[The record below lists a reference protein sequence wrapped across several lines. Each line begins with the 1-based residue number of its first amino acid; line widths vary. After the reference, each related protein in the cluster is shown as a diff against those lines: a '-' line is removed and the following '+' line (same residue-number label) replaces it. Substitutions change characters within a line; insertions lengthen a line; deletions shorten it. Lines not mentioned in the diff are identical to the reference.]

1 MPSARSSSATAVS
14 STPSLSRLEAI
25 AYDFWC
31 APEVEELDGWR
42 LRFGYGVTG
51 RANSVWP
58 NHDGTMP
65 LADKLERAEQW
76 YAERGRPTLFQV
88 TEAARPE
95 GLSDVLLARGY
106 EWRGV
111 PVSVE
116 TAPVAEITRRS
127 SGDAEL
133 EGEPDDAWVELWIGT
148 RRFDRADIARQILTS
163 SPGRTTFAR
172 IGDLAVG
179 RGVVVGEWLGITSM
193 ATVPAARRRGHARAI
208 VHALARWAAESGARQ
223 ALLQV
228 EETNVVARRLYAG
241 VGFVPS
247 HSYRYCMER

>member
-31 APEVEELDGWR
+31 APEVEEVDGWR

-58 NHDGTMP
+58 NRDFGLP
-65 LADKLERAEQW
+65 LAEKLELAEHW
-76 YAERGRPTLFQV
+76 YAGRGVPTLFQL
-88 TEAARPE
+88 TDAARPRSLA
-95 GLSDVLLARGY
+95 GTLLARGY
-106 EWRGV
+106 EWRAQ

-116 TAPVAEITRRS
+116 TADVQEVVACS
-127 SGDAEL
+127 DGDAEL
-133 EGEPDDAWVELWIGT
+133 ADEPDDAWVELWTGT
-148 RRFDRADIARQILTS
+148 RRFDRIDVARALLTG

-172 IGDLAVG
+172 VGDVAVG
-179 RGVVVGEWLGITSM
+179 RGVVVGDWLGITSM
-193 ATVPAARRRGHARAI
+193 ATLPRARRRGHARAI
-208 VHALARWAAESGARQ
+208 VHALARWGQQMGARR

-228 EETNVVARRLYAG
+228 EQTNVAARALYKD
-241 VGFVPS
+241 VGFVPN
-247 HSYRYCMER
+247 HSYRYCIQR

>member
-65 LADKLERAEQW
+65 LAGKLERAEQW
-76 YAERGRPTLFQV
+76 Y
-88 TEAARPE
+88 
-95 GLSDVLLARGY
+95 
-106 EWRGV
+106 
-111 PVSVE
+111 
-116 TAPVAEITRRS
+116 
-127 SGDAEL
+127 
-133 EGEPDDAWVELWIGT
+133 
-148 RRFDRADIARQILTS
+148 
-163 SPGRTTFAR
+163 
-172 IGDLAVG
+172 
-179 RGVVVGEWLGITSM
+179 
-193 ATVPAARRRGHARAI
+193 TVPAARRRGHARAI

-228 EETNVVARRLYAG
+228 EETNLVARRLYAG